1 MLKKEGNINYCYN
14 KEQKTETH
22 KMEKSGVV
30 PFLPVLFL
38 VSNWHHV
45 HKLQT
50 SVYSLQHF
58 ETLSPMHLES
68 KEKPQEIIFMKC
80 LFIKVNL

>member
-1 MLKKEGNINYCYN
+1 MLKKEEILVL
-14 KEQKTETH
+14 QQET
-22 KMEKSGVV
+22 KNGEPQNGKSGVV

-50 SVYSLQHF
+50 SIYSLQHF

-68 KEKPQEIIFMKC
+68 KEKPLK
-80 LFIKVNL
+80 LFSRNVFL